1 MSVVIRTRK
10 NSDMLYLDIHY
21 GSGKRTKRSTGLKD
35 TTANRSLL
43 LKEAIPLIEKQI
55 SEGLFDPNAKEK
67 KVYLLE
73 EYALLC
79 FERHKNDR
87 RKHVSEKLLSHFKK
101 HIFPNF
107 GKRRLDSI
115 KPMELLDWQNEKL
128 KTYKASTVIKFRSIL
143 NQIFEDAL
151 LEELI
156 DKNPFIHVKKIKKQ
170 KQFNELEDNKIE
182 PFLLN
187 EIYELINKA
196 DGYLRNF
203 IAIMTFTGARPGEL
217 IALEWNDI
225 DFENQIINI
234 NKTTIRGSDGL
245 PKTKA
250 SVRRIEMLD
259 IVKDYLMNQYALTG
273 KIDKK
278 VFLNSSNNVFYSHDI
293 IGKRFKD
300 LLDKDDKRYLYQL
313 RHTFASLM
321 INEGE
326 DIVWVSQMMGH
337 ENIDITLKT
346 YTHFYRLNQQKNDRK
361 KRALFLENVSQTSH
375 LNKSI
380 A

>member
-1 MSVVIRTRK
+1 M
-10 NSDMLYLDIHY
+10 
-21 GSGKRTKRSTGLKD
+21 
-35 TTANRSLL
+35 
-43 LKEAIPLIEKQI
+43 
-55 SEGLFDPNAKEK
+55 
-67 KVYLLE
+67 
-73 EYALLC
+73 
-79 FERHKNDR
+79 
-87 RKHVSEKLLSHFKK
+87 
-101 HIFPNF
+101 
-107 GKRRLDSI
+107 
-115 KPMELLDWQNEKL
+115 
-128 KTYKASTVIKFRSIL
+128 
-143 NQIFEDAL
+143 
-151 LEELI
+151 
-156 DKNPFIHVKKIKKQ
+156 
-170 KQFNELEDNKIE
+170 
-182 PFLLN
+182 
-187 EIYELINKA
+187 INKA